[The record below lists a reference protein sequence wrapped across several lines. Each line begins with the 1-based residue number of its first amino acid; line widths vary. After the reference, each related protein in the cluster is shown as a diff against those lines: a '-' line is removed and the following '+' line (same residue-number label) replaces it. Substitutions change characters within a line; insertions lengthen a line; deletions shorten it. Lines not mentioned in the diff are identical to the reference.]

1 MNEQD
6 PPDRESPLETWLE
19 AVNEVCCR
27 RVLVV
32 LSDLPE
38 LDVQAAFDAGLGPN
52 EFFEQVV
59 LPAMRSR
66 TDAAAIDAL
75 LDATAGIPARTP
87 RRRGPRK

>member
-6 PPDRESPLETWLE
+6 PPERESPLETWLQ

-38 LDVQAAFDAGLGPN
+38 LDVQTAFDAGLEPN

-66 TDAAAIDAL
+66 YDAAAIDAL
-75 LDATAGIPARTP
+75 LDATAGFPVVAP
-87 RRRGPRK
+87 RRRGPKT